1 MTENSNNNHQQNPPQ
16 NKNHNQ
22 KSNITTNNP
31 ENENDEEDQ
40 PLYGVGIKGRSKSV
54 KIVTLKKKKFDPI
67 DQNSNKKDKY
77 SYLKTPQVN
86 APRLRPQKNKK
97 APPLLSLGSI
107 SIKAKKNDLG
117 VIQEEN
123 INLSAGEEENENESS
138 ESNSFSSKSDSDN
151 DVYEE
156 IEEMEEY
163 EEIEIDCSDN
173 EKEES
178 IEKIISSDESENDN
192 LGVGKKDSTYS
203 NLRFMRRKMTD
214 DRKSFH
220 IKKNKNICDVVDQNN
235 NENFKK
241 FKEDV
246 FKDEKVE
253 KVINKIT
260 SVPQKKCSILSMLRK
275 KSDAKI

>member
-1 MTENSNNNHQQNPPQ
+1 MTENSNNNHQQNPPE
-16 NKNHNQ
+16 NQ
-22 KSNITTNNP
+22 KNNKESNITTNNP
-31 ENENDEEDQ
+31 ENENDEDDL
-40 PLYGVGIKGRSKSV
+40 PLYGFGVKSRSKSV

-123 INLSAGEEENENESS
+123 INLSAGEEEKEDENSD
-138 ESNSFSSKSDSDN
+138 SNSSSSKSDSDN

-173 EKEES
+173 EKEE
-178 IEKIISSDESENDN
+178 IEKIVSSDESENDN
-192 LGVGKKDSTYS
+192 LGVEKKDNAYN

-220 IKKNKNICDVVDQNN
+220 IKKNKNICDIIDQNN

-253 KVINKIT
+253 KVINK
-260 SVPQKKCSILSMLRK
+260 VNAAPQKKLSILSMLRK